1 MSSPRS
7 INLRSL
13 ANEIVARVRSLA
25 RRDTATVRALRREYS
40 KRIAPLAP
48 LAVLE
53 LANTLLGQ
61 TEFLFH
67 FIALELVHYHRPTL
81 NCLRATHLKQL
92 GRRLDSWY
100 ATDTFAPLL
109 SGPAWREGQISDSV
123 IHGWAKSKDRWW
135 RRAALVSTIGLNN
148 KARGGR
154 GDTPRT
160 LAVCTLLVDDRDD
173 MVVKAMSWALR
184 ELAKR
189 DPKAVRKF
197 ITEHQYELAARV
209 IRETNNKLKTGLKNP
224 KKRTP

>member
-1 MSSPRS
+1 MKAKTLADE
-7 INLRSL
+7 IN
-13 ANEIVARVRSLA
+13 ARVRSLP
-25 RRDTATVRALRREYS
+25 RRDTATVRALRREFS
-40 KRIAPLAP
+40 KRIAPLEP
-48 LAVLE
+48 PTVLAI
-53 LANTLLGQ
+53 ANTLLDQ

-67 FIALELVHYHRPTL
+67 FIALELVHYHRPTR

-123 IHGWAKSKDRWW
+123 IHGWARSKDRWW

-148 KARGGR
+148 RARGGR

-160 LAVCTLLVDDRDD
+160 LAVCALLVDDRDD

-184 ELAKR
+184 ELAKH
-189 DPKAVRKF
+189 DPKAVKRFLADYKA
-197 ITEHQYELAARV
+197 ELAARV
-209 IRETNNKLKTGLKNP
+209 VRETNNKLRTGLKNP
-224 KKRTP
+224 KKTLP